1 MRLILI
7 GCEYAGT
14 TTLAEAIVRWAEE
27 AMGAFVQVPKPYK
40 VHDHFKLPD
49 VSHPPDLTDTE
60 RAQIL
65 GLTPRLKE
73 MLQRHN
79 VFYHIPRRG
88 PEGDSVMIGLHYE
101 DNVYGPLYFDYLHDL
116 APDDPIMQT
125 RNAFDDMIVDGAPES
140 VLVLVEASP
149 ASIVAR
155 MDTSPHANQVLKKAD
170 VGEVLRRFREEFD
183 RSGLPRKVAVD
194 TTESTVEESVAEL
207 VGKLQPFLTG
217 ADHERLAG
225 HRPT

>member
-14 TTLAEAIVRWAEE
+14 TTLAEGIVRWAEE

-49 VSHPPDLTDTE
+49 VSHPPELADTE

-101 DNVYGPLYFDYLHDL
+101 DNVYGPLYFNYLHDL

-125 RNAFDDMIVDGAPES
+125 RNAFDDMIIDGAPES
-140 VLVLVEASP
+140 VLVLVKASP
-149 ASIVAR
+149 DAIAAR
-155 MDTSPHANQVLKKAD
+155 MKSAPHRN
-170 VGEVLRRFREEFD
+170 EVLHEGDAEEVLGRFQEEFD
-183 RSGLPRKVAVD
+183 RSRLPNKLAID
-194 TTESTVEESVAEL
+194 TTDDTVDESVAEL
-207 VGKLQPFLTG
+207 VRKLQPFLTPT
-217 ADHERLAG
+217 DRERLAS
-225 HRPT
+225 RRRS